1 MKRMRN
7 VNVEDKDEDGKR
19 RKIEEYDLL
28 KKCRQRQLKRQRM
41 KKRQNN

>member
-7 VNVEDKDEDGKR
+7 VNVEDKDEDEDGKR

-28 KKCRQRQLKRQRM
+28 KKCR
-41 KKRQNN
+41 